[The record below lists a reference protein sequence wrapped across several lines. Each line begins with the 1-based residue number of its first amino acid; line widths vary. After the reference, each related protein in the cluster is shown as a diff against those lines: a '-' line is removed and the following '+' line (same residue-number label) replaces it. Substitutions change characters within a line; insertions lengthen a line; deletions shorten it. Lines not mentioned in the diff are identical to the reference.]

1 MSRKIWSWLL
11 FILLSLFVPGLPGA
25 TAATPSAERILS
37 FRSDIIVHPDAS
49 MTVTEK
55 ITVNSAGQEIK
66 HGIYRD
72 FPTRYQDRYS
82 PAYVVDFAVQ
92 AVLRDNE
99 PETYRLENL
108 KNGVRIYL
116 GKKDFFLEPGRH
128 TYSITYTT
136 NRQLGFFKT
145 FDELYWNVTG
155 NGWIFPIDRAS
166 ASVRLPEGAAGAVRE
181 TDAYTGAFG
190 AKGKD
195 FVSTADRS
203 GAILFKTIGQ
213 LGPGEGLTIVVSW
226 PKGFVKEPKAAEK
239 ARYWLRDNKGVVVG
253 LLGLVVLLLYY
264 LLVWSHYGKD
274 PPRGTIIPL
283 FEPPQNLS
291 PASLRFLAK
300 TGYDDK
306 AFTAAMINMAV
317 KGYLTIEEKNNEFI
331 LKKTGGREGN
341 LSAEERAAALRLF
354 SAGVD
359 TRKVGSESR
368 VALHGARIDLVRSL
382 QRTLDKTYFST
393 NRKYF
398 FVGLLISFAILI
410 GSSIYGPR
418 GAVLLAIFMSTWFAG
433 WTFGVALL
441 LRSVFSLWKGVL
453 TGGTHRGVL
462 FTRAVVV
469 TLFSIPFVLIEV
481 GGITAVLVATSWA
494 IIMILTA
501 MVFINLLFFWLLR
514 ARTPMGRKLMDSVE
528 GFRMYLGI
536 AEKER
541 LNLLNP
547 PDRTPELFEKYLS
560 YALALDVEQEWSE
573 QFSDILARA
582 YAADAG
588 YTPHW
593 YEGTTWRDTNFTG
606 FVSSFGGS
614 LASVASSAASSSSS
628 SPGSSSGGGGGGSS
642 GGGGGGGGGG
652 GW

>member
-1 MSRKIWSWLL
+1 M
-11 FILLSLFVPGLPGA
+11 FILLSFFTTGLPV
-25 TAATPSAERILS
+25 AAAAPQAAERIIS
-37 FRSDIIVHPDAS
+37 FHSDITVHPDAS
-49 MTVTEK
+49 MTVVET
-55 ITVNSAGQEIK
+55 ITVNSAGQQIK

-72 FPTRYQDRYS
+72 FPTQYEDRYGQ
-82 PAYVVDFAVQ
+82 AYVVDFAVQ

-108 KNGVRIYL
+108 KNGVRIYV
-116 GKKDFFLEPGRH
+116 GKKGVFLEPGRH
-128 TYSITYTT
+128 TYRITYTT

-155 NGWIFPIDRAS
+155 NGWSFPIDRAS
-166 ASVRLPEGAAGAVRE
+166 ASVRLPEGAARALKE

-195 FVSTADRS
+195 FVSTAERS
-203 GAILFKTIGQ
+203 GAILFKTIDQ

-226 PKGFVKEPKAAEK
+226 PKGFVKEPKAADK
-239 ARYWLRDNKGVVVG
+239 ARYWLRDNKGVAVG
-253 LLGLVVLLLYY
+253 LLGLAALLLYY
-264 LLVWSHYGKD
+264 LLVWSRYGKD
-274 PPRGTIIPL
+274 PPRGTVIPL
-283 FEPPQNLS
+283 FEPPQNMS
-291 PASLRFLAK
+291 PASLRFLAR

-306 AFTAAMINMAV
+306 VFTAAMIDMAV
-317 KGYLTIEEKNNEFI
+317 KGYLTIEEKNNVFT
-331 LKKTGGREGN
+331 LKKTGATRDGD
-341 LSAEERAAALRLF
+341 LSSEERAAAQRLF
-354 SAGVD
+354 PGGVD

-418 GAVLLAIFMSTWFAG
+418 GAVLLALFMSTWFAG
-433 WTFGVALL
+433 WTFGVVLL
-441 LRSVFSLWKGVL
+441 LRSVFSLWRGVM

-462 FTRAVVV
+462 FTRAMVL

-481 GGITAVLVATSWA
+481 GGLTALLLATSWRT
-494 IIMILTA
+494 IMIITA
-501 MVFINLLFFWLLR
+501 MVIINLAFFWLLR

-528 GFRMYLGI
+528 GFKMYLAT
-536 AEKER
+536 AEKDR

-547 PDRTPELFEKYLS
+547 PDRTPALFEKYLP

-582 YAADAG
+582 YAGGAGG
-588 YTPHW
+588 YTPDW
-593 YEGTTWRDTNFTG
+593 YQGTAWQDAG
-606 FVSSFGGS
+606 FSGFASSFGGS
-614 LASVASSAASSSSS
+614 VASVASSSASSSSS